1 MLRKSMIALCAVA
14 SVAALTPN
22 MALARGGG
30 GGGGGGHGGGGGGFG
45 GGHAGGFSGGG
56 GGFAARGG
64 SFGGANFAARG
75 TTGGNFNSFA
85 RVSSGNVNAVQGN
98 RFANGNFQG
107 NRFASANFN
116 RMGHDGRG
124 FHHHR
129 GRFFVGGFYGGYWD
143 YPDYA
148 YDDGYYDNGG
158 CYVVQRRVHTA
169 YGWRVRPVEV
179 CS

>member
-45 GGHAGGFSGGG
+45 GHAGGFSGGGFGG

-75 TTGGNFNSFA
+75 VSGGNFNSFA
-85 RVSSGNVNAVQGN
+85 RTPGNVGVGAVQGN
-98 RFANGNFQG
+98 RFASGNFG
-107 NRFASANFN
+107 HGRFDHGF
-116 RMGHDGRG
+116 RHGR
-124 FHHHR
+124 H
-129 GRFFVGGFYGGYWD
+129 FFVGGAYYDGYWD

-148 YDDGYYDNGG
+148 YDDSYYDNGS
-158 CYVVQRRVHTA
+158 CYVVQQRVHTS
-169 YGWRVRPVEV
+169 YGWRIRPVQV
-179 CS
+179 CG